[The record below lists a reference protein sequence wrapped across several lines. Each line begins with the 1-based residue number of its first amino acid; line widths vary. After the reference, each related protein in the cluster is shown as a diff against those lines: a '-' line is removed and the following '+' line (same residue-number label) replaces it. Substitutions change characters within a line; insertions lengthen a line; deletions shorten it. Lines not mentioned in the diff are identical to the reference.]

1 MLDNLPP
8 TEKQMRYARTLAQ
21 RTNSVLPWEIQQ
33 DRQSLSRWI
42 DAQQEKSRQ
51 AQHSDTPTS
60 KQVAYAERIARARRR
75 DVPDECYRSRAL
87 LSRWIDSN
95 RF

>member
-21 RTNSVLPWEIQQ
+21 RTNSVLPWEVQQ
-33 DRQSLSRWI
+33 DRHALSRWI
-42 DAQQEKSRQ
+42 DEQQEKSRQ
-51 AQHSDTPTS
+51 VQQADTPTS

-75 DVPDECYRSRAL
+75 DVPDECYRSCAL